1 MRMFSAKIGHIFKDK
16 VWLMLP
22 LRFAL
27 NILVLASF
35 LPSIAQQPLAGNSA
49 AAGLGEINFPNSC
62 ASTAQ
67 PALLKGMTL
76 LHSFQYSASE
86 QAFTEASQADSHCA
100 IAYWGMAMTA
110 YHPLWEGAGE
120 KALVRG
126 HGYLAKIQKD
136 WPVTARETEYI
147 NAVGIIFSD
156 SHKLENEQIVS
167 YSRAMGE
174 LHKHYPEDG
183 EATAFY
189 ALSLLALPKTDG
201 TENRKQAI
209 AILNKLSAEQ
219 PQHPGA
225 VHYLIHAADTPE
237 LAPQGLEAARR
248 YAKIAPASSH
258 ALHMPAHIFVRLGLW
273 QESIDSDQAAAIAAA
288 EATQQHLGEAHYQ
301 FHAMDFL
308 DYSYLQMG
316 EEAKARQV
324 VEDLSKVPG
333 SSAQEITGF
342 RVNFT
347 TRNMLELH
355 HWKQALELKPEGNA
369 YDQQL
374 IYAARSIAAARTG
387 DKKAAE
393 ENYNSLKKAIKIRTE
408 GDWKIEDIRREEVE
422 AWVKFAK
429 GKRGKAVKIMR
440 AAADKQDSN
449 DPGGFNVPAREMLAD
464 MLLELHQP
472 AQALAEYE
480 AVLKIAPNRFNGLY
494 GAVTAAEMSGDAT
507 KAKTYYA
514 QLRENCAPQ
523 ADREELQRA
532 KVTAVGSN

>member
-1 MRMFSAKIGHIFKDK
+1 
-16 VWLMLP
+16 MLP
-22 LRFAL
+22 VRFAL

-35 LPSIAQQPLAGNSA
+35 LPSVAQPPTAGNPSA
-49 AAGLGEINFPNSC
+49 EGLGKINFPNSC
-62 ASTAQ
+62 APAAQ

-86 QAFTEASQADSHCA
+86 QAFAEVSKSDSHCA

-126 HGYLAKIQKD
+126 HGYLEKIQKD
-136 WPVTARETEYI
+136 WPITAREREYI

-156 SHKLENEQIVS
+156 NHKLDNDRVAS
-167 YSRAMGE
+167 YSRAMAE

-189 ALSLLALPKTDG
+189 ALSLLALPRTDD

-209 AILNKLSAEQ
+209 AILTKLSSEQ
-219 PQHPGA
+219 PEHPGA

-273 QESIDSDQAAAIAAA
+273 QESIDSDLAAATAAA

-316 EEAKARQV
+316 EEAQAKQI
-324 VEDLSKVPG
+324 VEDLNKVPG

-387 DKKAAE
+387 DKKAAQ
-393 ENYNSLKKAIKIRTE
+393 ENYKSLKKAIKSGHQ
-408 GDWKIEDIRREEVE
+408 GDWKLEDYRREQVE
-422 AWVKFAK
+422 AWVDFVK
-429 GKRGKAVKIMR
+429 GKQDKAVTRMR
-440 AAADKQDSN
+440 AAADKQDKN

-494 GAVTAAEMSGDAT
+494 GAVTAAEMSGDAA
-507 KAKTYYA
+507 KAKTYYSR
-514 QLRENCAPQ
+514 LRENCAPQ